1 MSNDP
6 FGSGHC
12 CGILQGS
19 WYPRISIVPCGCL
32 VGRSSLVWVCRGLRK
47 HTPMSLPHLGPVFLV
62 QRPRPY
68 LYLGRLS
75 HPFHCLFSALFFRP
89 CPERG
94 FDSLGCL
101 FRYCV
106 QRVSSL
112 GPLCLVVVVCLPCG
126 LHFSFILSNR
136 QIRPKDDTYQHCR
149 KEGVSLST
157 WRTNVQRSA
166 SCVR

>member
-19 WYPRISIVPCGCL
+19 WYPRLSIVPCGYL

-47 HTPMSLPHLGPVFLV
+47 HTPMILPHLGPVFLV

-68 LYLGRLS
+68 LYLGRVS
-75 HPFHCLFSALFFRP
+75 HPFLCFLSALFFRP
-89 CPERG
+89 CLKRD

-101 FRYCV
+101 FRSRV
-106 QRVSSL
+106 QRVLSL
-112 GPLCLVVVVCLPCG
+112 GPLCLVVVVCHPEE

-136 QIRPKDDTYQHCR
+136 RTRPKDDTYQHR
-149 KEGVSLST
+149 HKEGISLST
-157 WRTNVQRSA
+157 WRTSVQRSA